1 MKPLRAPRSPSVGVT
16 QSLRREEADYSLRR
30 RAPSTSQP
38 VTGHLSLVNKAWARI
53 SLWKDRRSLATQWK
67 QLLPGVPSLSP
78 AHSSLLLPGFC
89 KCYFLFLVTRAK
101 PCSFS
106 RCFLQEAHLNLQMR
120 KPPTC
125 SAPISA
131 LDTLP
136 LS

>member
-1 MKPLRAPRSPSVGVT
+1 MKALRALRSPSVGIT
-16 QSLRREEADYSLRR
+16 QSLRREEADHSLQR

-38 VTGHLSLVNKAWARI
+38 VTGHLSLVNEAWACI
-53 SLWKDRRSLATQWK
+53 SLWKDRRSLATQRK

-89 KCYFLFLVTRAK
+89 KCYFLFLVTLAK
-101 PCSFS
+101 SRSFS
-106 RCFLQEAHLNLQMR
+106 KCFLQQAHLNLQIR
-120 KPPTC
+120 NPPTC
-125 SAPISA
+125 SAPTSA